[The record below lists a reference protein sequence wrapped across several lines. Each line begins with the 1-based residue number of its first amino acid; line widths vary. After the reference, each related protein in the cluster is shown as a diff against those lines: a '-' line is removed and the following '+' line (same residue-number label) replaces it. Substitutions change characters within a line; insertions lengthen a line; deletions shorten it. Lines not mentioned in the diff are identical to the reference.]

1 MGLKSFSAIF
11 GFLGIAGIFGISQ
24 PIHALEIGHVKSI
37 DFDGEAF
44 LDVKVFQ
51 NDKAYDLKIISNKS
65 CNENTLPC
73 LHSVK
78 AFIDG
83 QQFPV
88 KAIVTEADGRVSVKA
103 IRSDGSLIDIK
114 SSSGDGSLMDVKVAP
129 SSGSIVHPVKAYTK
143 NGAIFSIKGIH
154 QSGEVYDIKAFRKTL
169 AGKTIN
175 GVEYMFDIKAV
186 QK

>member
-1 MGLKSFSAIF
+1 MVLKSFSAFF
-11 GFLGIAGIFGISQ
+11 GFLGIAGIFAISQ
-24 PIHALEIGHVKSI
+24 PIHAFEKGHVKSI
-37 DFDGEAF
+37 DFEGEAF
-44 LDVKVFQ
+44 LDVKAFQ

-78 AFIDG
+78 VFIDG

-88 KAIVTEADGRVSVKA
+88 KAIAAAADGRVSVKA
-103 IRSDGSLIDIK
+103 IRSDGSFIDIK
-114 SSSGDGSLMDVKVAP
+114 SLSADGSLMDVKVVP
-129 SSGSIVHPVKAYTK
+129 VSGSSVHPVKAYTK
-143 NGAIFSIKGIH
+143 NGEFFSIKGIH

-175 GVEYMFDIKAV
+175 GVEYMYDIKAV